1 MIHQSQGHHRAQ
13 VIGARGEA
21 AAANA
26 MRSLAWVA
34 GPCFLVL
41 GGITLG

>member
-1 MIHQSQGHHRAQ
+1 MIHQSQGHQRGAQ

-34 GPCFLVL
+34 GPFFWYWEE
-41 GGITLG
+41 